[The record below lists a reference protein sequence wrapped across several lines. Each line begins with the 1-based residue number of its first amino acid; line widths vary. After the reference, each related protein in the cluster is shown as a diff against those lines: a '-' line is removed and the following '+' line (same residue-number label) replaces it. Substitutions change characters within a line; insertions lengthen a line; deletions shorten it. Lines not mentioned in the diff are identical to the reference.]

1 MDVDKKRKRRVT
13 ECDQELMRL
22 LERSSSEDL
31 SRMVAELRK
40 MFEENAVGH
49 GIIRTS
55 ILEPLLTWMME
66 CLRLIFYLT
75 RKSKKKEIACFEAVI
90 LLMEIREWCSTHEGF
105 RTIDS
110 SYMPSQ
116 YR

>member
-1 MDVDKKRKRRVT
+1 
-13 ECDQELMRL
+13 
-22 LERSSSEDL
+22 
-31 SRMVAELRK
+31 MVAELRK

-75 RKSKKKEIACFEAVI
+75 RKSKKIACREAVI
-90 LLMEIREWCSTHEGF
+90 LLVEIREWCSTQEGF
-105 RTIDS
+105 LTLDS
-110 SYMPSQ
+110 SYMPRQ
-116 YR
+116 YRHKSMLI